1 MPNIRSGILL
11 LLLLFPAAVAVPGFA
26 LDQAAI
32 EAEAKQLENM
42 IIAPCCW
49 RQPVAA
55 HYSPAADEVRKDV
68 RQKLAAGMT
77 RQAILD
83 EYVARY
89 GEKILSKPPA
99 HGFGRL
105 AYFLPVIVL
114 AAGAAVAVVV
124 IRRLRPAEAAAP
136 EAVAPPTTAAYSARL
151 DKELW
156 G

>member
-1 MPNIRSGILL
+1 MPNIRFLIPVLL
-11 LLLLFPAAVAVPGFA
+11 LLAAAAAVPGLA

-49 RQPVAA
+49 RQPVAV
-55 HYSPAADEVRKDV
+55 HYSPSADEIRKDV
-68 RQKLAAGMT
+68 RQKLAAGMS

-83 EYVARY
+83 DYVARY

-99 HGFGRL
+99 RGFGRL

-114 AAGAAVAVVV
+114 AAGAAVAIVV
-124 IRRLRPAEAAAP
+124 IRRLRPAETATP
-136 EAVAPPTTAAYSARL
+136 EAVAPAASAAYSARL